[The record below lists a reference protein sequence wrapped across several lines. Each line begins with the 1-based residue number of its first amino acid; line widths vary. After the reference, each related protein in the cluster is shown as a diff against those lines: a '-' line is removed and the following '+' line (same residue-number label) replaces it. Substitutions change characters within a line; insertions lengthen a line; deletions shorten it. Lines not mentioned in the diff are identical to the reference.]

1 MFALFRAGDPASP
14 HLLASQADRF
24 GYARWVEHLVFSED
38 GAWLAT
44 GTDRGPIEIWDTLR
58 CERVIAIEHGG
69 YLLALALVGSARIV
83 AAVIG
88 RHELIGGRG
97 TPCRLAL
104 WTLPSGDP
112 LLTIPEQ
119 EAPVREVGFIWSTYS
134 GSVSL
139 SQDGSLAASVW
150 FDRIRVLDCAS
161 KVVVAN
167 FRYPR
172 ARVVAIDPANRWIAA
187 STGYEVALFDLVAC
201 RSCGPEDVPPSVS
214 LNRKDKRRPVQCL
227 TFAPG
232 LDLLAI
238 GSETDTVELW
248 DLKRNYCVQ
257 TLFNDQLIDLDSLIF
272 SPDARR
278 LYVKH
283 YIYGL
288 V

>member
-1 MFALFRAGDPASP
+1 MIK
-14 HLLASQADRF
+14 HLA
-24 GYARWVEHLVFSED
+24 FSED

-44 GTDRGPIEIWDTLR
+44 GTDRGPIEIWDTQR
-58 CERVIAIEHGG
+58 CKRVIAIEHGG
-69 YLLALALVGSARIV
+69 ELLALALVSGARIA

-88 RHELIGGRG
+88 RYKPIGRGG

-119 EAPVREVGFIWSTYS
+119 EVPVREVGFIWSTDY

-150 FDRIRVLDCAS
+150 YNRIRVLDCAS
-161 KVVVAN
+161 KAVVAN
-167 FRYPR
+167 FKYPR
-172 ARVVAIDPANRWIAA
+172 ARVVALDPANRWIAA
-187 STGYEVALFDLVAC
+187 STGYKVEIFDLVAC
-201 RSCGPEDVPPSVS
+201 RSCGPGDVPPSVS
-214 LNRKDKRRPVQCL
+214 LNRKDKGGPVQCL

-232 LDLLAI
+232 LDLLAV
-238 GSETDTVELW
+238 GSETKSVELW
-248 DLKRNYCVQ
+248 DLNRNRCVQ
-257 TLFNDQLIDLDSLIF
+257 TLFNDHLIDLDSLIF